1 MTSDMIGWVLREE
14 GGVSDRPEDHG
25 GPTNRGITIPALSDK
40 LGRPATRADVLA
52 LTEADAR
59 AFYWWFAQR
68 YKIDQLEQAAVR
80 LAVLDASV
88 NHGPANGA
96 RFLQRA
102 VGVAD
107 DGLIGEKTLKAASW
121 FAPNRNLAVLVCAER
136 AEFYGRIITRN
147 TTDADRDGKPDNM
160 EMAEGWLARLA
171 RLMREV
177 A

>member
-1 MTSDMIGWVLREE
+1 MIGWVLRE
-14 GGVSDRPEDHG
+14 GGVNDRPKTTVDRQTE
-25 GPTNRGITIPALSDK
+25 GITIPALSDK

-52 LTEADAR
+52 LTGR
-59 AFYWWFAQR
+59 TRGRSYWWFAQR

-107 DGLIGEKTLKAASW
+107 DSLIGERRS
-121 FAPNRNLAVLVCAER
+121 RRLVVR
-136 AEFYGRIITRN
+136 T
-147 TTDADRDGKPDNM
+147 
-160 EMAEGWLARLA
+160 
-171 RLMREV
+171 
-177 A
+177 